1 MVLVISLHQPI
12 NPLTTVVVSPRGRVS
27 RDKICNIVTCLFPF
41 VNEKKI
47 TGNSTKE
54 KPCLANGKLIAAA
67 PPPKP
72 WKLQHMQLQHNPL
85 FQLWLSMQ
93 THSCSKKNRSTG
105 DVPSPPNLATPCHV
119 CQVLCHD
126 THKNIHTL
134 YSLLKGAPWT
144 EICI

>member
-1 MVLVISLHQPI
+1 MKRIFKTPFSLISFQHAREHDFNQCAKLMVLVISLLQPI
-12 NPLTTVVVSPRGRVS
+12 NPLATVVVSPRGRVS

-85 FQLWLSMQ
+85 FQL
-93 THSCSKKNRSTG
+93 
-105 DVPSPPNLATPCHV
+105 
-119 CQVLCHD
+119 
-126 THKNIHTL
+126 
-134 YSLLKGAPWT
+134 
-144 EICI
+144 